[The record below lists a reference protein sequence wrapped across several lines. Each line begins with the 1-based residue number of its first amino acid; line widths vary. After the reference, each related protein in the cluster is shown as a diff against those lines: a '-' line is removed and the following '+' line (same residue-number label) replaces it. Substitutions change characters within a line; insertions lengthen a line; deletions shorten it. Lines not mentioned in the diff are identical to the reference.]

1 MFSRQN
7 FFSLAGIFLPRT
19 NPGLSGNLS
28 DSHKTDYLAAVEG
41 LLKNARS
48 FDNFKRNKKYQKIL
62 EHVSFSQGLN
72 YLEIL
77 KHRDDGILDAA
88 LATVLTSDDVGNPIK
103 YFYDGVDIPLSP
115 TTLRYVKVASDL
127 KGLFGPGVSRI
138 VEVGCGYGGQT
149 LVNDVLLGYKQAE
162 LFDLPVVNQLIDR
175 YLSHFILGGSYR
187 TATLNNINS
196 LECDLVI
203 SNYAFSELPFVLQ
216 NAYIQKIFANSPK
229 GYLTMNSGMGGV
241 RSVGKMTLEDL
252 RSKIPSISIFEEQPR
267 TSEYNFIITWG
278 FNSDFSSEYFKPKK

>member
-77 KHRDDGILDAA
+77 KPNILVPFH
-88 LATVLTSDDVGNPIK
+88 LKLKNYSEK
-103 YFYDGVDIPLSP
+103 Y
-115 TTLRYVKVASDL
+115 
-127 KGLFGPGVSRI
+127 LF
-138 VEVGCGYGGQT
+138 
-149 LVNDVLLGYKQAE
+149 N
-162 LFDLPVVNQLIDR
+162 
-175 YLSHFILGGSYR
+175 
-187 TATLNNINS
+187 
-196 LECDLVI
+196 
-203 SNYAFSELPFVLQ
+203 
-216 NAYIQKIFANSPK
+216 
-229 GYLTMNSGMGGV
+229 
-241 RSVGKMTLEDL
+241 
-252 RSKIPSISIFEEQPR
+252 
-267 TSEYNFIITWG
+267 
-278 FNSDFSSEYFKPKK
+278 